1 MATAN
6 PAMLPRVDVVVLQ
19 HGKIELIPSAGL
31 SEGIVVAAPHG
42 TFDVHTAQVVRR
54 ICSQTGLAGVVATGF
69 TPTESGDGWRINV
82 NRPTERLVR
91 SSEREIET
99 SRAEITYQQ
108 FRKTVLEAAQGNL
121 DLYFDIHQNGG
132 SLIEVATVGI
142 SPEEARQIKNSYRAL
157 RDQALA
163 ERPEIALVD
172 LAIEPLDE
180 IEVGASAAKANGIL
194 AVAKKSLHF
203 ELPAYEIMASEPQ
216 RKLYTSV
223 LSNLISR
230 VASQV
235 FARRSSASR

>member
-1 MATAN
+1 
-6 PAMLPRVDVVVLQ
+6 
-19 HGKIELIPSAGL
+19 
-31 SEGIVVAAPHG
+31 
-42 TFDVHTAQVVRR
+42 VHTAQVVRR

-82 NRPTERLVR
+82 NRPTERLIR
-91 SSEREIET
+91 STEREIET
-99 SRAEITYQQ
+99 GRAKIAYRQ
-108 FRKTVLEAAQGNL
+108 FRKSVLEAAQGNL

-132 SLIEVATVGI
+132 SLIEVSTVGI

-180 IEVGASAAKANGIL
+180 IEVVASAAKANGIL
-194 AVAKKSLHF
+194 TVAKKSLHF

-216 RKLYTSV
+216 REFYSTV

-230 VASQV
+230 VASRLSV
-235 FARRSSASR
+235 RRSSASR